1 MAKKVYISEEQF
13 GRLQNIIKEDDNT
26 TTVSITPPLD
36 GNKNINPNTPIPD
49 AQVKDVVNDF
59 KRNPVL
65 KQQLD
70 KGKVNV
76 QPIGKMSPQGEKML
90 KDTLN
95 LGQTTFQS
103 NNANESIVLT
113 KKSIE
118 ESRINKMIS
127 EGECFSKKEFSKI
140 ILK

>member
-1 MAKKVYISEEQF
+1 MAKKIFISEEQF
-13 GRLQNIIKEDDNT
+13 KKLQSVIKEDDNT

-36 GNKNINPNTPIPD
+36 GNKNINPSTPIPD
-49 AQVKDVVNDF
+49 TQVKDVVNDF
-59 KRNPVL
+59 KKNPTL

-70 KGKVNV
+70 KGKVNI
-76 QPIGKMSPQGEKML
+76 QPIGKMSPQGEKIL

-103 NNANESIVLT
+103 NNANESIVLI

-118 ESRINKMIS
+118 ESRIIKMIS

>member
-1 MAKKVYISEEQF
+1 MAKKIFISEEQF
-13 GRLQNIIKEDDNT
+13 KKLQSVIKEDENT

-49 AQVKDVVNDF
+49 TQVKDVVNDF
-59 KRNPVL
+59 KKNPTL

-70 KGKVNV
+70 KGKVNI
-76 QPIGKMSPQGEKML
+76 QPIGKMSPQGEKIL

-95 LGQTTFQS
+95 LGQTTYQS
-103 NNANESIVLT
+103 NNTNESVVLT
-113 KKSIE
+113 KKNIE
-118 ESRINKMIS
+118 KSRINKILF
-127 EGECFSKKEFSKI
+127 EGERFSKKEFNEI